1 MIKHKEFKIKNRPD
15 LLFRVGN
22 ISPIDLLAL
31 QTQINF
37 DDIKQTKETFT
48 FILENV
54 EVKILDNWVHV
65 KLPGKEVYMPEY
77 LEEDLLSLQQINM
90 VFLGDIL
97 KPLFQKSRE
106 SNLKQ
111 E

>member
-1 MIKHKEFKIKNRPD
+1 MIKHKEFKIKNKPN
-15 LLFRVGN
+15 LLFRVAN

-37 DDIKQTKETFT
+37 EDINQTKEVFT

-54 EVKILDNWVHV
+54 EVKILDNWVRV

-90 VFLGDIL
+90 TFLSEIL
-97 KPLFQKSRE
+97 KPLFQKSSE
-106 SNLKQ
+106 SNSKQ